1 MLNLAGVEARYGP
14 PVVAR
19 SGAYDSGG
27 RSTFGVAW
35 DLVRPKPYDLIFR
48 NETDVVC
55 LLFGAID
62 AKTGYDGARP
72 AEMRFEPLSIA
83 FHPGEGEV
91 SVCASQVSGGFV
103 AFTFPP
109 AFRESMFG
117 DDAAVTGA
125 TRSVDNIL
133 SPTITNLVMY
143 ARTALVPDDG
153 GDGLSIESL
162 ACLAYTEAMRGMRA
176 LRERTHRRTL
186 SNRDAA
192 RLIAYIEENIAEPL
206 SVADLARFAGLP
218 IATLRQ
224 QFQQC
229 TGRSV
234 HQFIIERRLQY
245 ACKLLMKP
253 DMAIPAIAVAC
264 GFSSQ
269 QHMTMAFRN
278 RLGTTPRSF
287 QRTNGIA

>member
-1 MLNLAGVEARYGP
+1 MLNLAGAEARYGSP
-14 PVVAR
+14 AVAR
-19 SGAYDSGG
+19 SSAHVSGPDRTG
-27 RSTFGVAW
+27 GVAW
-35 DLVRPKPYDLIFR
+35 DLVRPKPYDLVFR
-48 NETDVVC
+48 NSTDVIC
-55 LLFGAID
+55 LLFGAIE

-72 AEMRFEPLSIA
+72 ADMRFEPLSIA
-83 FHPGEGEV
+83 FHPGDGEV
-91 SVCASQVSGGFV
+91 AVCASQVSGGFV

-109 AFRESMFG
+109 AFRESFFG
-117 DDAAVTGA
+117 DDAVVTDA
-125 TRSVDNIL
+125 ARSVDNIL
-133 SPTITNLVMY
+133 APTITNLVTY
-143 ARTALVPDDG
+143 ARTAMVPDDG
-153 GDGLSIESL
+153 ADGLFVESL

-176 LRERTHRRTL
+176 LRERTYARTL

-206 SVADLARFAGLP
+206 SIADLAKTVRLP

-234 HQFIIERRLQY
+234 HQFIIERRLQF

-253 DMAIPAIAVAC
+253 DLTIPDIAAAS

-278 RLGTTPRSF
+278 RLGTTPKSF
-287 QRTNGIA
+287 QRANGSA

>member
-1 MLNLAGVEARYGP
+1 MLNLAGGEARYGP
-14 PVVAR
+14 PALAR
-19 SGAYDSGG
+19 SGVHNSGDQ
-27 RSTFGVAW
+27 STFGVAW

-83 FHPGEGEV
+83 FHPGDGEV
-91 SVCASQVSGGFV
+91 SVCAGQVSGGFV

-117 DDAAVTGA
+117 DDATVTGA

-153 GDGLSIESL
+153 GDGLSMESL
-162 ACLAYTEAMRGMRA
+162 ACLAYTEAMRGMRT
-176 LRERTHRRTL
+176 LRERKSRRTL

-192 RLIAYIEENIAEPL
+192 RLIAYIEGNIAKPL
-206 SVADLARFAGLP
+206 SVADLAKLVGLP
-218 IATLRQ
+218 IAILRQ
-224 QFQQC
+224 QFHQC

-278 RLGTTPRSF
+278 RLGTTPKSF